1 MPTFALTYHLK
12 GSDQKPQET
21 LEATSV
27 EHAGELVAKKFET
40 PGAIVCPHD
49 SEVTVVPKESVA
61 ICQIRATQ
69 QRRTSSARRVNPF
82 ESEEMDDM
90 ALENPSAE

>member
-1 MPTFALTYHLK
+1 MPTYALTYHLK

-21 LEATSV
+21 IEADSP

-49 SEVTVVPKESVA
+49 AEVTVVPKESVA
-61 ICQIRATQ
+61 ICHIRATQ
-69 QRRTSSARRVNPF
+69 QRRTASVRRAAV
-82 ESEEMDDM
+82 DDEDDEAM
-90 ALENPSAE
+90 ALDSPVA

>member
-1 MPTFALTYHLK
+1 MPTYALTYHLK

-21 LEATSV
+21 IEADSP

-49 SEVTVVPKESVA
+49 NEVTVVPKESVA

-69 QRRTSSARRVNPF
+69 QRRTASARRVTPF
-82 ESEEMDDM
+82 DEDEDETM
-90 ALENPSAE
+90 ALENPVV

>member
-1 MPTFALTYHLK
+1 MPTYALTYHLK

-21 LEATSV
+21 IEADSP

-61 ICQIRATQ
+61 ICHIRATQ
-69 QRRTSSARRVNPF
+69 QRRTAAARRVTPF
-82 ESEEMDDM
+82 DEDEDETM
-90 ALENPSAE
+90 ALENPVA

>member
-1 MPTFALTYHLK
+1 MPTYALTYHLK

-21 LEATSV
+21 IEADSA

-69 QRRTSSARRVNPF
+69 QRRTASARRVNPF
-82 ESEEMDDM
+82 DDGNDDEPM
-90 ALENPSAE
+90 SLEDPVA